1 MICINPYSYTEASSR
16 PSTTAEFLFT
26 ELFPDHPFVGFVP
39 PISRFS
45 SEEEVFSRLFP
56 DEESRRELAEEQD
69 RWNQMLI
76 DRIRM
81 GKVNP
86 VRGWRI
92 LKGIDQKTL
101 AKRTKI
107 RQPNLS
113 RMEKLGARP
122 SLPSLKK
129 VAKALK
135 IDLKELL

>member
-1 MICINPYSYTEASSR
+1 
-16 PSTTAEFLFT
+16 
-26 ELFPDHPFVGFVP
+26 
-39 PISRFS
+39 
-45 SEEEVFSRLFP
+45 
-56 DEESRRELAEEQD
+56 
-69 RWNQMLI
+69 MLI

-92 LKGIDQKTL
+92 VKGIDQKTL

-135 IDLKELL
+135 IDIKELL